1 MSRFS
6 CYCAYGN
13 AWTTVPK
20 ERPIAQRVGKGEIK
34 KMTNSTEISRNA
46 APQTLS
52 ATATALADEDEVDKR
67 TAEIQKGRALAHV
80 PKPTGSRRSGWARR
94 RKGQRKAKRIKVKAT
109 PGILTKEQRHEAG
122 KALREK
128 CPRIS
133 HRDVALGQG
142 ERDIVKLIE
151 ASNKDRLEN
160 LIPVR
165 HGRMVQSA
173 FAYFRGTALIQAHDL
188 KGTPNSGIIVHSCGD
203 CHLMNFGGFATPER
217 NIVFDIND
225 FDETLPAPFEWDL
238 KRLAASFVIAARWR
252 GFRDDQAREM
262 AVQTAASYRE
272 SMRRRANTGV
282 LEAWYSRITLADVR
296 ALVAKVGDR
305 VDVSGRVK
313 KKLAEARKQTH
324 EQVFHKLTTPSKGL
338 PRIVDQPPLI
348 YHSNLLNEREFA
360 VLLEQY
366 RETLAE
372 ERRILFDRFKLVDLA
387 IKVVGVGSV
396 GTRCAVALFLAAPDD
411 PLFLQFKEARPSVL
425 ERYTGHSRVPHNG
438 QRVVVG
444 QRLMQSASDIFLG
457 WCRGPRGRDAY
468 VRQLRDMKVSADIE
482 TQPPKIMHA
491 YATLCGLTLARAHD
505 KAGDAAM
512 IAGYLGSSDQF
523 DEAIGDYAVAYADE
537 VERDYRTFVRAVR
550 SGRLKTDVSPSRLE
564 TALR

>member
-1 MSRFS
+1 
-6 CYCAYGN
+6 
-13 AWTTVPK
+13 
-20 ERPIAQRVGKGEIK
+20 
-34 KMTNSTEISRNA
+34 MTNSMETSRNSE
-46 APQTLS
+46 PQPLP
-52 ATATALADEDEVDKR
+52 ATAAVLPDKKAKPTPGVQKSR
-67 TAEIQKGRALAHV
+67 TLTPV
-80 PKPTGSRRSGWARR
+80 PKPSGSKRPGPES
-94 RKGQRKAKRIKVKAT
+94 RKEGQLKAKRTKVKAT
-109 PGILTKEQRHEAG
+109 LGIRSREQRQEAG

-128 CPRIS
+128 CPRKS
-133 HRDVALGQG
+133 HRDVVLGQG
-142 ERDIVKLIE
+142 ERDIVRLIE

-188 KGTPNSGIIVHSCGD
+188 KGTPSSGIMVHACGD

-252 GFRDDQAREM
+252 GFRNDQAREM

-272 SMRRRANTGV
+272 SMRKRANTGV
-282 LEAWYSRITLADVR
+282 LEGWYSRITIADVQ
-296 ALVAKVGDR
+296 ALVGEVGDKIELG
-305 VDVSGRVK
+305 GRVR
-313 KKLAEARKQTH
+313 KKLAEARKSSS
-324 EQVFHKLTTPSKGL
+324 EQVFHKLTAPSRGL

-348 YHSNLLNEREFA
+348 YHDTQLLNESAAAGAFK
-360 VLLEQY
+360 QY

-396 GTRCAVALFLAAPDD
+396 GTRCIIALLLAAPDD
-411 PLFLQFKEARPSVL
+411 PLFLQLKEARPSVL
-425 ERYTGHSRVPHNG
+425 ERYTGHARVPHNG

-482 TQPPKIMHA
+482 TQPPKVMHA
-491 YATLCGLTLARAHD
+491 YASLCGLTLARAHD

-523 DEAIGDYAVAYADE
+523 EEAIGDYAVAYADE
-537 VERDYRTFVRAVR
+537 VERDYRTFVRAIR

-564 TALR
+564 AALR